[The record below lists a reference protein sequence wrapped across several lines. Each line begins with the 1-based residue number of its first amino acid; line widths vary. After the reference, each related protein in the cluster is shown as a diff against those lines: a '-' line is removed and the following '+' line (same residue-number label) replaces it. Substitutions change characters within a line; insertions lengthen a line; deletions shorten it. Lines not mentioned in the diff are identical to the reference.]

1 MDMRVTE
8 QMKRD
13 LADDGAIVVRGL
25 FTPQQLKRVRQ
36 CFDYGIAHPGQPS
49 KVYEGTSDEHFNE
62 YGNPANV
69 EQYVAMINEL
79 GLQDFVA
86 SLWDSENVWF
96 LGEEL
101 FIKSGGKAGR
111 SPWHQDTSYMPADGP
126 HLLNIWIS
134 FEGIPKENSLEI
146 VRGSHLST
154 QYDGTSYLYP
164 SDPTAPVWGEDYFPR
179 LPDIEAERKNDP
191 TSWDVISWDVKP
203 GDALVF
209 HSGSLHGGAPGN
221 SSLPDAPYDCPAVL
235 RRQAVLP
242 AAARQEGELRGRRE
256 RAERPVADT
265 GRSVSPELLR
275 PTALILEIP
284 K

>member
-1 MDMRVTE
+1 MDMHVTE
-8 QMKRD
+8 QMKRN

-25 FTPQQLKRVRQ
+25 FTPEQLKRVRQ

-69 EQYVAMINEL
+69 EQYLAMINEL

-111 SPWHQDTSYMPADGP
+111 SPWHQDTSYMPANGP

-134 FEGIPKENSLEI
+134 FERIPKQNSLEI

-154 QYDGTSYLYP
+154 QYDGTSYLDP
-164 SDPTAPVWGEDYFPR
+164 SDPTARVWGEDYFPR

-191 TSWDVISWDVKP
+191 TSWDVISWDIER

-209 HSGSLHGGAPGN
+209 HSGALHGGAPVTPACPTRHTLVLRFFGDKLYYRP
-221 SSLPDAPYDCPAVL
+221 LPDKKANFGADASALNDPSLTLGDPYRPSYYAQL
-235 RRQAVLP
+235 R
-242 AAARQEGELRGRRE
+242 
-256 RAERPVADT
+256 
-265 GRSVSPELLR
+265 
-275 PTALILEIP
+275 
-284 K
+284 